1 MILLIHG
8 NWVWVAFCR
17 LQGAFFKDFPQ
28 EFHPKMHYTVYVHE
42 SRLLVRKEM
51 KISLCGLLL
60 LEITFGIP
68 VVTVVEML
76 TISKYVRFPSF

>member
-1 MILLIHG
+1 
-8 NWVWVAFCR
+8 
-17 LQGAFFKDFPQ
+17 
-28 EFHPKMHYTVYVHE
+28 MHYTVYFHE

-76 TISKYVRFPSF
+76 TISKYVKIPSF